1 MTTTAMNGSLRFNLT
16 SELKDSD
23 KPKPFR
29 RVDEYQHG
37 KVYQGILSFDKG
49 IPSYIAKQATDLL
62 AVSNLLD
69 HVDLSKLSILELPAT
84 TTRALVVPVP
94 GISRFTMPEPFRG
107 KQTIT
112 CALLHGTSL
121 TAAQNILIEGFIRPA
136 NWTYHKNPLKCD
148 VPTFGAFHL
157 GREIGSGQRFP
168 EWAQRELMD
177 SAQKKGKGQ
186 QKVLFG
192 ALYRGADHHTSFKAG
207 GNEMAQV
214 QVAQVGIVTTSEKYT
229 IAHSKHVGL
238 QFFALRW
245 QNLPLEYEDD
255 VSSDDVTYLGRRRRS
270 AAREDTPP
278 DGADPPAPTNP

>member
-1 MTTTAMNGSLRFNLT
+1 MSLQARSRCHYMTTTAMNGSLRFNLT

-148 VPTFGAFHL
+148 VPTFGRFTWVVKLAADRDFL
-157 GREIGSGQRFP
+157 NGLNANSWIVPRRKEKDNKRCSSG
-168 EWAQRELMD
+168 L
-177 SAQKKGKGQ
+177 
-186 QKVLFG
+186 
-192 ALYRGADHHTSFKAG
+192 
-207 GNEMAQV
+207 
-214 QVAQVGIVTTSEKYT
+214 I
-229 IAHSKHVGL
+229 
-238 QFFALRW
+238 
-245 QNLPLEYEDD
+245 
-255 VSSDDVTYLGRRRRS
+255 
-270 AAREDTPP
+270 
-278 DGADPPAPTNP
+278 